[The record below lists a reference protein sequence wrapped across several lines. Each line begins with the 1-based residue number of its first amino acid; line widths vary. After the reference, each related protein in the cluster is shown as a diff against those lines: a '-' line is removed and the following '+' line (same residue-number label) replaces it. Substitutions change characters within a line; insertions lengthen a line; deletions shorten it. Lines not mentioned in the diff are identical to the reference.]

1 MKPVRILHLTW
12 GLDIGGKERFL
23 NALIRGLP
31 ESEFELHICC
41 LRKQG
46 VYYGPLCR
54 DGYSVRF
61 LDKKPGLDLA
71 AAVRLKRL
79 INELDPDII
88 HTHEFTSLFLLEI
101 ASFLGAPHRH
111 TVVSLHG
118 GHARLRQP
126 KSGLHLAMLRRSNL
140 VIGVSERQVAALKR
154 QLARTTS
161 LIHIPYGIRAEP
173 VQCSPAS
180 GEKPGAIAPS
190 RKRPVIAMVARFEKP
205 KDQDSLV
212 RAVLQM
218 RQEFSKMECVL
229 VGEGQRRKTIEV
241 MVQRL
246 GLSDTIRVVAGT
258 TDVSDIISHADVCVL
273 SSFHEG
279 LPICILEY
287 MAARKPVVAS
297 DVGGVSELV
306 RDGEEGFLVEAG
318 NSGALADK
326 ISFLLRSPDI
336 AREMGKKAHER
347 ANSRFQMQRMLDAY
361 AQSYK
366 RLTQ

>member
-1 MKPVRILHLTW
+1 
-12 GLDIGGKERFL
+12 
-23 NALIRGLP
+23 
-31 ESEFELHICC
+31 
-41 LRKQG
+41 
-46 VYYGPLCR
+46 
-54 DGYSVRF
+54 
-61 LDKKPGLDLA
+61 
-71 AAVRLKRL
+71 
-79 INELDPDII
+79 
-88 HTHEFTSLFLLEI
+88 
-101 ASFLGAPHRH
+101 
-111 TVVSLHG
+111 
-118 GHARLRQP
+118 
-126 KSGLHLAMLRRSNL
+126 
-140 VIGVSERQVAALKR
+140 
-154 QLARTTS
+154 
-161 LIHIPYGIRAEP
+161 
-173 VQCSPAS
+173 
-180 GEKPGAIAPS
+180 
-190 RKRPVIAMVARFEKP
+190 
-205 KDQDSLV
+205 
-212 RAVLQM
+212 
-218 RQEFSKMECVL
+218 MECVL